1 MTQLSNLLNFP
12 YLLFHR
18 NVEKLR
24 NNPKSYSCGIQDNK
38 HRKSFYFK
46 SRTTKVTT
54 VIDVSWVFRN
64 CWVWCADEIVWSS
77 ALRERD
83 RWEKDDKKL
92 IKKRLTFHIWI
103 TILARPL
110 WWFIASA
117 AYKHSNTI
125 IQYICEPVFSR
136 KTLSKA
142 QSPRK
147 TKFTDKINQIFS
159 FIIQFTWNHRNTWIE
174 IF

>member
-1 MTQLSNLLNFP
+1 MTQLSNLLNFR

-83 RWEKDDKKL
+83 SWEKDDKKL
-92 IKKRLTFHIWI
+92 IKKRTDFSYLNNDPDKAIVVIYRVCSIQTFKYNYSVHMRAGVLKKNLIKS
-103 TILARPL
+103 TIAEE
-110 WWFIASA
+110 
-117 AYKHSNTI
+117 N
-125 IQYICEPVFSR
+125 
-136 KTLSKA
+136 
-142 QSPRK
+142 
-147 TKFTDKINQIFS
+147 KIYG
-159 FIIQFTWNHRNTWIE
+159 
-174 IF
+174 